1 MEKRDLQ
8 IDFSLDDNIVPGTP
22 EFNLLKRMRFWED
35 SARPWL
41 LERGYTLYNHFC
53 LDEAVIRS
61 ADCGPYL
68 PNSSKL
74 GGQFPYA
81 FHDEAYASFEEDTG
95 EIPYFTYA
103 WGNVVFA
110 QDKENR
116 HVALKLVRR
125 DSEEFRIMHFLLKAQ
140 NERPGKFIPGILP
153 ILEILPFAGHWL
165 VVMPR
170 WGDAIAS
177 PWFNSVGETLVVIHS
192 LLSALAFLHGSG
204 IVHRDI
210 APRNTLVNHFA
221 LDSRGGGYPLRSA
234 MRKDGRMKYVLF
246 DFNLALM
253 FPASA
258 THASYRLPRKGGF
271 FASLNAP
278 TDLSQGEYDYE
289 PFAFDVGCLGIMFS
303 IFFQHLT
310 PFAPILAPLID
321 GMETWDVRARF
332 TAEEALQF
340 FEKHV
345 PHFDENLLHAVPRKY
360 DYEEYDRWSEL
371 PPEFVH
377 KWAHLRIPLEP
388 ITRKILRWI
397 CQYRICDIAVQRI
410 RRTVRGL
417 LG

>member
-1 MEKRDLQ
+1 MEKRDLE

-53 LDEAVIRS
+53 LDEEVTRTAE
-61 ADCGPYL
+61 CGPYL

-95 EIPYFTYA
+95 WIPYSALA

-110 QDKENR
+110 QDKEHR

-125 DSEEFRIMHFLLKAQ
+125 ESEESRIMHFLLKAQ
-140 NERPGKFIPGILP
+140 NERPDKFIPGILP

-170 WGDAIAS
+170 WGDGIAS
-177 PWFNSVGETLVVIHS
+177 PWFNSVKETLVVIHS

-210 APRNTLVNHFA
+210 SGRNTLVNHFA

-234 MRKDGRMKYVLF
+234 MRKDGRMKY
-246 DFNLALM
+246 
-253 FPASA
+253 
-258 THASYRLPRKGGF
+258 GGF
-271 FASLNAP
+271 FASLDAP
-278 TDLSQGEYDYE
+278 PDLCQGEYDYE
-289 PFAFDVGCLGIMFS
+289 PFAFD
-303 IFFQHLT
+303 HLT

-321 GMETWDVRARF
+321 GMVTWDVRARF

-340 FEKHV
+340 FEQHV
-345 PHFDENLLHAVPRKY
+345 PHLDENLLYAIPLRQ
-360 DYEEYDRWSEL
+360 
-371 PPEFVH
+371 
-377 KWAHLRIPLEP
+377 KWAHLRIPPEP

-397 CQYRICDIAVQRI
+397 CRYRICDMVVQRI
-410 RRTVRGL
+410 RRIVRGL
-417 LG
+417 FG